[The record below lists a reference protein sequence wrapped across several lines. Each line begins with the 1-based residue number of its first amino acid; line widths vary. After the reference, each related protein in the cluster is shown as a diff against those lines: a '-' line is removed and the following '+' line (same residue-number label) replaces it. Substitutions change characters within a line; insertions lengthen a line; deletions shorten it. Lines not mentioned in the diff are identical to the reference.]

1 MVNMTIQQAIDILD
15 LHNQWRRGAEI
26 TQQSPET
33 IGIAIDLVLTT
44 LKNANNGK
52 QRNRQN

>member
-1 MVNMTIQQAIDILD
+1 MVNMTIQQAIEILD
-15 LHNQWRRGAEI
+15 LHNQWRRGADI
-26 TQQSPET
+26 LQQSPQT

>member
-33 IGIAIDLVLTT
+33 IGIAIDTI
-44 LKNANNGK
+44 LKHLKAQNNE
-52 QRNRQN
+52 